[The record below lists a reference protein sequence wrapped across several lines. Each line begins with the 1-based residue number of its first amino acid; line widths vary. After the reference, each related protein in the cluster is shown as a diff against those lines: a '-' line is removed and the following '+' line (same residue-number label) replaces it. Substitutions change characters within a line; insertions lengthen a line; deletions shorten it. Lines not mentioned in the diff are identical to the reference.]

1 MKRNISIAG
10 LVILLYALNSFATA
24 AKADFSGSWTMDKSR
39 TEGLPPDVEQTMTI
53 KQTGDTL
60 DIVTKVTA
68 DQGDQTVPVTY
79 VLDGKEVE
87 YKTTRQGLEGKGK
100 RTAKWAG
107 DGNGFEVNEEET
119 LDGPMGTVT
128 VQFARKWTMQ
138 EDGKTLVITMDIKG
152 PNGSQTVKRTFVKK

>member
-1 MKRNISIAG
+1 MHMEHFNSQGRQQMRRQLLLITSVALTLG
-10 LVILLYALNSFATA
+10 LVIVS
-24 AKADFSGSWTMDKSR
+24 AKADFNGSWTMDKSR

-60 DIVTKVTA
+60 DVVTKVTA

-100 RTAKWAG
+100 RSAKWAT
-107 DGNGFEVNEEET
+107 DGNGFEV
-119 LDGPMGTVT
+119 
-128 VQFARKWTMQ
+128 
-138 EDGKTLVITMDIKG
+138 
-152 PNGSQTVKRTFVKK
+152 